1 MKSIQC
7 EYDKQLFYLKNYE
20 NFIEPWIE
28 CGFLDYLIGNAM
40 ASLKTRVSHWTNFR
54 LHSKRSSL
62 IGGLSALHGGIHA
75 EEPGGP
81 RGIKSMPGPGS
92 IQMSGNTQKRIK
104 AEILSAALNIYEL
117 EIVILIVIWRRRLED
132 KNRYSA
138 GE

>member
-1 MKSIQC
+1 MRVKKIQC

-81 RGIKSMPGPGS
+81 RGINTMPRPEVIS
-92 IQMSGNTQKRIK
+92 CSATFKERFWQKYC
-104 AEILSAALNIYEL
+104 LLP
-117 EIVILIVIWRRRLED
+117 
-132 KNRYSA
+132 
-138 GE
+138 